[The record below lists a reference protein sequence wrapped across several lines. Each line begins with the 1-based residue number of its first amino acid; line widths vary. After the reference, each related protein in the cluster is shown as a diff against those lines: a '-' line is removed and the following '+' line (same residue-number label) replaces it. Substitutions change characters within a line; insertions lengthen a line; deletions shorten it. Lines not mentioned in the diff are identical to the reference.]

1 MVDILLVVK
10 CAQKIIVEFGDCKA
24 ISAQAKA
31 KCDKHVKL
39 FGDKL

>member
-1 MVDILLVVK
+1 MYKPVVK
-10 CAQKIIVEFGDCKA
+10 IAQKRRSEFGDCKA